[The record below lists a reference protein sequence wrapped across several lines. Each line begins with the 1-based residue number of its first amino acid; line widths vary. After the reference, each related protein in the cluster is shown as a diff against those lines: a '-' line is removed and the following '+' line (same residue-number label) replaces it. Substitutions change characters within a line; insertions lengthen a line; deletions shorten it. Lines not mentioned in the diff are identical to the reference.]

1 MGKIT
6 FFPEKRFVNR
16 IKSNDRTVLAEL
28 FVRYKEMVLSYITSH
43 GGDDADAEDMLQESI
58 IVLWQN
64 VCSGRFE
71 LTAKLGTYILAVAK
85 NKWMAERRKRG
96 KFVDVEL
103 PLERADGAASALEG
117 IIEEE
122 QSSTVRQALD
132 AINPICRELLILFYF
147 EERNFKDIA
156 RILGFANRDVAK
168 AKKYQCKKAF
178 EIRFK
183 NLAAETER
191 SL

>member
-71 LTAKLGTYILAVAK
+71 LTSKLGTYILAVAK
-85 NKWMAERRKRG
+85 NKWMAEMRKRG
-96 KFVDVEL
+96 KFVDVDL
-103 PLERADGAASALEG
+103 PVEKADGAPSALEG
-117 IIEEE
+117 LIEEE

-156 RILGFANRDVAK
+156 RILGFANSDVAK